1 VAVLALT
8 NMMLLF
14 NAVDLS
20 DHITAA
26 TVTANADDLDATAMS
41 SGGWK
46 VHLGGLKAG
55 QLQIEAL
62 DDFALSS
69 VDATIWAAFLAGTAV
84 AFEVRPVNSSRSTT
98 NPAYT
103 GNIVPIQFAVGGQI
117 GTVAKKSLTF
127 PITGALARQTS

>member
-1 VAVLALT
+1 MAVLALT

-20 DHITAA
+20 DHITQAV
-26 TVTANADDLDATAMS
+26 VTANAEDLDITAMS

-46 VHLGGLKAG
+46 AHLGGLKAG
-55 QLQIEAL
+55 QLQIDAL

-69 VDATIWAAFLAGTAV
+69 VDATIWAAFSTGTAI
-84 AFEVRPVNSSRSTT
+84 AFEVRPVNATRSTT

-103 GNIVPIQFAVGGQI
+103 GSIIPLQFAVGGQI
-117 GTVAKKSLTF
+117 GNVAKKSLTL
-127 PITGALARQTS
+127 PITGALARQTA